1 MRSSSTT
8 SDTARQLIAA
18 QDDGDSVVLPNACPG
33 ALIQMD
39 DDSGPVRCF
48 SIVTRQP
55 HAIPPESWS
64 LVQTP
69 DPMPD
74 IQGQGT
80 VSKHQFLAD
89 HVTRGVMGDNAMQLR
104 FDDDGALR
112 TIRLLPS
119 GTGPAQQQW
128 EAQAKR
134 MIE

>member
-1 MRSSSTT
+1 MT

-39 DDSGPVRCF
+39 DDSSPVRCF
-48 SIVTRQP
+48 SVVTRQP

-74 IQGQGT
+74 ISGQEA
-80 VSKHQFLAD
+80 VAKHQFLAD
-89 HVTRGVMGDNAMQLR
+89 HVTCGVIGDNAMQMR

-112 TIRLLPS
+112 AIRLLPS

-128 EAQAKR
+128 EAQAKK
-134 MIE
+134 MIQ